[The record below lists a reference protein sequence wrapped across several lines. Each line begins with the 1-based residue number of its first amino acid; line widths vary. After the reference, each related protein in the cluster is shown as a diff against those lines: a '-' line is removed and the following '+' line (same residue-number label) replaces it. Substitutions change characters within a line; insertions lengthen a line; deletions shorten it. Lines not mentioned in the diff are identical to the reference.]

1 MQARSSEPA
10 SLEEQAYHQL
20 RQALVEGAFPPGQK
34 LSIRRVA
41 AALGTSPMP
50 ARTALRRLAA
60 EQAVDLLPSGTA
72 IVPRLTRAA
81 FTELSTI
88 RAQLEPLAA
97 RMAVP
102 RCDRAVVK
110 QLSAILATEL
120 SARQAGDPEAVLRA
134 DREFLFALY
143 RAAAAPML
151 LGMIESTW
159 LRRGP
164 MFHDARWLIVTRPP
178 GVTHHAAMLKQLRRG
193 AAEEVAALLR
203 AEIESA
209 TAFLLERMPFADDI
223 DRDGQLSSLTLV
235 SPRRPAPSRG
245 AAKPRP

>member
-1 MQARSSEPA
+1 MMQAHSTNSP
-10 SLEEQAYHQL
+10 SLEEQAYRQL

-72 IVPRLTRAA
+72 MVPRLTRAA
-81 FTELSTI
+81 FAELSAI
-88 RAQLEPLAA
+88 RAELEPLAV
-97 RMAVP
+97 RMAAP
-102 RCDRAVVK
+102 RCDKAVLK
-110 QLSAILATEL
+110 DLAAILEAEL
-120 SARQAGDPEAVLRA
+120 AARRSGDPEEVLRA
-134 DREFLFALY
+134 DRQFLFTLY

-164 MFHDARWLIVTRPP
+164 LFWEARWLIVTRPP
-178 GVTHHAAMLKQLRRG
+178 GVTHHAAILKALQRR
-193 AAEEVAALLR
+193 APEEASALLR
-203 AEIESA
+203 TELEGA
-209 TAFLLERMPFADDI
+209 TAFLLDRMQFADDAAA
-223 DRDGQLSSLTLV
+223 DGTLAGLTPLAT
-235 SPRRPAPSRG
+235 PRRTVSATKGRQ
-245 AAKPRP
+245 